1 MRFEPSRDM
10 KITLLPEQKD
20 QLCARETIREI
31 FAKDDKGECM
41 AFDIYDAE
49 ALVGFAM
56 FCQYPEGTFFLWN
69 YAIDAAYQNRGLGT
83 RALRE
88 LLAYMAAHYAV
99 KEFTTTY
106 VWGNDIA
113 RRLYESVGFVET
125 DVVEEEDYKEVNMK
139 YALAATEA

>member
-69 YAIDAAYQNRGLGT
+69 YAIDAAYQHRGLGKQ
-83 RALRE
+83 ALRE
-88 LLAYMAAHYAV
+88 LLDYMVAHYAV

-106 VWGNDIA
+106 VGGNDIA
-113 RRLYESVGFVET
+113 RRLYETVGFVET
-125 DVVEEEDYKEVNMK
+125 DVVEEDDYKEVNMI
-139 YALAATEA
+139 YRIE